1 MILQSPGGG
10 HGNALQY
17 SCLEHPHGQRSLV
30 GYIPW
35 GHKELD
41 MIEWISTAST
51 ISLLALYLD
60 NSLIWKDIC
69 TPTFIA
75 ALFTTAKIWKQP
87 KCPSISER
95 LKKMCYIC
103 TVEYCVLSHS
113 VMSDSRDPMD
123 CSLPASSVHGIL
135 QVRILEWVAI
145 SFSRR
150 SSWPRDWIQVSWIAG
165 RVLTNWAMREAL
177 QWSVT
182 HI

>member
-1 MILQSPGGG
+1 MEKRKPSCTAGVNVNWCSHSWKTIRRFFKNLNIEHSYDPVIL
-10 HGNALQY
+10 
-17 SCLEHPHGQRSLV
+17 
-30 GYIPW
+30 
-35 GHKELD
+35 
-41 MIEWISTAST
+41 
-51 ISLLALYLD
+51 LLGTFPKKTKT
-60 NSLIWKDIC
+60 LIQKDIC

>member
-75 ALFTTAKIWKQP
+75 ALFTIAKTRKQP
-87 KCPSISER
+87 KYPSTDEWI
-95 LKKMCYIC
+95 KMCSVYIEWNTTQPEKEWNNGIC
-103 TVEYCVLSHS
+103 STWMDLEMFILSEVS
-113 VMSDSRDPMD
+113 QTEKDKCLMI
-123 CSLPASSVHGIL
+123 SLICDICKKWYERIYL
-135 QVRILEWVAI
+135 QNKT
-145 SFSRR
+145 
-150 SSWPRDWIQVSWIAG
+150 DTQ
-165 RVLTNWAMREAL
+165 T
-177 QWSVT
+177 
-182 HI
+182 